1 MNSKGKLMTDT
12 LTTAVIPIGVT
23 IAMLIGVYLGS
34 ELSNKE
40 AVKTVCA
47 EYNVTTGDFQWIE
60 KYKR

>member
-1 MNSKGKLMTDT
+1 MNDT
-12 LTTAVIPIGVT
+12 LITLVVPIGVT
-23 IAMLIGVYLGS
+23 IAMLTGVYLGS

-47 EYNVTTGDFQWIE
+47 EYNNTTGDFQWIE